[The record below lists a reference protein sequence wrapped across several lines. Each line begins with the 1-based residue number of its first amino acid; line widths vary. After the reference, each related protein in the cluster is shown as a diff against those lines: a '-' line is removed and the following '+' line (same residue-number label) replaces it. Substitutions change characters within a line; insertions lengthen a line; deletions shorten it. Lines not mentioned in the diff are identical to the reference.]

1 MSASTLTRPTPV
13 LRDRTVPVSVRSST
27 GVGSYVDTDGVRRA
41 PVRTGSYT
49 GTATTVTVGSYTG
62 RRPQAV
68 GSYVRSE
75 R

>member
-1 MSASTLTRPTPV
+1 MSASTLTRPTSV
-13 LRDRTVPVSVRSST
+13 LRDRTVPVSVPSST

-41 PVRTGSYT
+41 PVCTGSYT
-49 GTATTVTVGSYTG
+49 GTATTVGSYTG
-62 RRPQAV
+62 RRPNDV